1 MGPMNNLQS
10 LIDQMAVDISS
21 QAAQLDD
28 LRLPRFLAWLDAHSI
43 KVKIAADANES
54 IGNQV
59 PLDVALDQE
68 ATIEERLKLNLKTW
82 FESLPLRGL
91 LWEYHLILD
100 EIAWWRDL
108 DPHRLNMILR
118 PEEKN

>member
-1 MGPMNNLQS
+1 MNDLQS

-21 QAAQLDD
+21 QATQLDD
-28 LRLPRFLAWLDAHSI
+28 LRLPRFLAWLSAHSI
-43 KVKIAADANES
+43 KVKVATDANES
-54 IGNQV
+54 NGNQV
-59 PLDVALDQE
+59 PLDVALDRE
-68 ATIEERLKLNLKTW
+68 ANIEDRLKLNLRTW
-82 FESLPLRGL
+82 FESLPLQGL

-118 PEEKN
+118 PKEKN

>member
-68 ATIEERLKLNLKTW
+68 ATIEERLKLNLKNLVRVVAFTRT
-82 FESLPLRGL
+82 SLGVS
-91 LWEYHLILD
+91 
-100 EIAWWRDL
+100 
-108 DPHRLNMILR
+108 PH
-118 PEEKN
+118 PG

>member
-1 MGPMNNLQS
+1 MEPMNDLQS
-10 LIDQMAVDISS
+10 LIDQMATDISS
-21 QAAQLDD
+21 QAVRLDGM
-28 LRLPRFLAWLDAHSI
+28 RLPRFLAWLGAHSI
-43 KVKIAADANES
+43 KVKIAADSNEPN
-54 IGNQV
+54 GRQV
-59 PLDVALDQE
+59 PLVVALDQE

-108 DPHRLNMILR
+108 DPHRLNMISR

>member
-1 MGPMNNLQS
+1 MGPMNDLQS

-28 LRLPRFLAWLDAHSI
+28 LRLPRFLAWLSAHSI

-59 PLDVALDQE
+59 PMDVTLDQE

-91 LWEYHLILD
+91 LWEYRLILD

>member
-1 MGPMNNLQS
+1 MGSMNDLQS
-10 LIDQMAVDISS
+10 LIDQMATDISS
-21 QAAQLDD
+21 QAVRLDD
-28 LRLPRFLAWLDAHSI
+28 LRLPRFLAWLSAHSI
-43 KVKIAADANES
+43 KVKIAAASNDS

-100 EIAWWRDL
+100 EIVWWRDL
-108 DPHRLNMILR
+108 NPNRLTMILG

>member
-1 MGPMNNLQS
+1 MGSMNDLQS

-28 LRLPRFLAWLDAHSI
+28 LRLPRFLAWLSAHSI

-59 PLDVALDQE
+59 PMDVTLDQE

-82 FESLPLRGL
+82 FESLPLRRL
-91 LWEYHLILD
+91 LWEYRLILD

>member
-1 MGPMNNLQS
+1 MGPMNDVQR

-21 QAAQLDD
+21 QAVRLDD
-28 LRLPRFLAWLDAHSI
+28 LRLPRFLAWLSAHSI
-43 KVKIAADANES
+43 KVKVATDANEPN
-54 IGNQV
+54 GRQV
-59 PLDVALDQE
+59 PLYVALDQE
-68 ATIEERLKLNLKTW
+68 ANIEDRLKLNLKTW

>member
-1 MGPMNNLQS
+1 MNDLQS

-21 QAAQLDD
+21 QAAQMDD
-28 LRLPRFLAWLDAHSI
+28 LRLPRFLAWLSAHSI
-43 KVKIAADANES
+43 KVKIATNANES
-54 IGNQV
+54 NGNQV
-59 PLDVALDQE
+59 PMDVALDQE

>member
-43 KVKIAADANES
+43 KVKIAADAN
-54 IGNQV
+54 QAAQ
-59 PLDVALDQE
+59 LDDL
-68 ATIEERLKLNLKTW
+68 RLPR
-82 FESLPLRGL
+82 FLPGWTR
-91 LWEYHLILD
+91 IVS
-100 EIAWWRDL
+100 R
-108 DPHRLNMILR
+108 
-118 PEEKN
+118 

>member
-1 MGPMNNLQS
+1 MNDLQS
-10 LIDQMAVDISS
+10 LIDQMATDISS
-21 QAAQLDD
+21 QAVRLDD
-28 LRLPRFLAWLDAHSI
+28 LRLPRFLAWLGAHSF
-43 KVKIAADANES
+43 KVNIATDANDS
-54 IGNQV
+54 IENQV

-82 FESLPLRGL
+82 FESLPLHGL

>member
-1 MGPMNNLQS
+1 MGSMNDLQS
-10 LIDQMAVDISS
+10 LIDQMSVDISS
-21 QAAQLDD
+21 QAVQLDD
-28 LRLPRFLAWLDAHSI
+28 LRLPRFLAWLSAHSI
-43 KVKIAADANES
+43 KVKIATNANES
-54 IGNQV
+54 NGNQV

-68 ATIEERLKLNLKTW
+68 ATIEDRLKLNLKTW

>member
-28 LRLPRFLAWLDAHSI
+28 LRLPRFLAWLDA
-43 KVKIAADANES
+43 IAADANES